1 MARRDLHGLV
11 VETRCEAGEDP
22 AELLLGLLPEAPAG
36 APAGLVV
43 ETVIAPGEL
52 DTPGDVVFT
61 LGEVVMRAGE
71 GGVSVAWPGALIRLP
86 PHPDPLPR
94 WGRGK
99 EQLVRIAL
107 RAPLAGPAAWAFSQI
122 PLLIALLA
130 VLRPRGLHHLHAA
143 ALVTPDGRSLLVA
156 GDAGAGKSTLA
167 TALVLAGC
175 AYLGDDVV
183 LVGRSGAARPSTSRP
198 PEGGRYAQDERPSGG
213 PVLLAFPRAFHLS
226 DTSTPLVPGAAAA
239 DTLRRTLGGK
249 RALDPRALFPGRER
263 RDAPAPAALLFPV
276 VTGEA
281 ETRLRAIPKAEALGR
296 LVESSALVAVKALP
310 GAREHLALLGAVAD
324 GARTFGA
331 ALGRDLLAE
340 AGRTAARVLGEALP

>member
-36 APAGLVV
+36 AAVGLVI

-52 DTPGDVVFT
+52 DAPGDAAFT
-61 LGEVVMRAGE
+61 LGDVVMRAGE
-71 GGVSVAWPGALIRLP
+71 GGVSVAYPGACLRLP
-86 PHPDPLPR
+86 PHPGPLPR
-94 WGRGK
+94 WGRG
-99 EQLVRIAL
+99 EEGIRSLDPIAPSRLRISL
-107 RAPLAGPAAWAFSQI
+107 SAPLHGPAAWAFSQI
-122 PLLIALLA
+122 PLLVALLA

-183 LVGRSGAARPSTSRP
+183 LVGA
-198 PEGGRYAQDERPSGG
+198 G
-213 PVLLAFPRAFHLS
+213 PRLLAFPRAFHLS

-276 VTGEA
+276 VTGRP
-281 ETRLRAIPKAEALGR
+281 ETTLRAIPKAEALGR

-331 ALGRDLLAE
+331 DLGRDLLAK
-340 AGRTAARVLGEALP
+340 AGPTAARVLGEALP